1 MSLFHRAIAIAIAM
15 ATSLEMGIIIFS
27 MCIAQD
33 LPLSESDSD
42 SDIAKKWVQNSFLSD
57 IAIAI
62 ANRFRSVETG
72 HKTRNQQM
80 HKPPPGTL
88 LIVY

>member
-42 SDIAKKWVQNSFLSD
+42 IAKKWVQNSFLSD
-57 IAIAI
+57 ISIAI

-72 HKTRNQQM
+72 LKTRNQQM
-80 HKPPPGTL
+80 HKPPPGTP